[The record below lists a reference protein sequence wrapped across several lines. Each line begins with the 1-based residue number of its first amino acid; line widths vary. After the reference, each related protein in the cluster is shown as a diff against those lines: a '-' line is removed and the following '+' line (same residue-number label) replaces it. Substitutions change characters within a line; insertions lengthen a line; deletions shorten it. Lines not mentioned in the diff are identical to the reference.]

1 MSPKGTRIII
11 GWDPN
16 EVIVMPL
23 DANSQVMHCQVIF
36 IKENKR
42 LFCSFVYGC
51 NYYIDRRKLWDSLGK
66 HYNLVAGQPWL
77 IAGDF
82 NVTRELVDTMAGHS
96 KISRGMVEFNE
107 CINSIEVQDI
117 NSNGLHYTW
126 NQRPRGAFGA
136 LKKLD
141 RVLGNHKLIEDFPNV
156 FANFQPYR
164 ISDHSP
170 MIIKFPIKRKFRV
183 RPFKFVNSLVLLD
196 NFLPIVESVWK
207 TDVEGFGMFRL
218 CQKLKLLKKPLRKL
232 LTSHGNFAEKVSK
245 CREELCR
252 VQESLDLDPC
262 NEELRFE
269 EGIYLQSFL
278 NASREEESYL
288 KQRAK
293 VHWIKEG
300 DSNSA
305 YFHKVVKGKIN
316 RNRIETIL
324 DGNGNWK
331 EGDEAFKVIVDY
343 FGEFLGV
350 EHGVVPIIRP
360 EDLDFRK
367 LDIQQA
373 VDMIKDVTDEEI
385 KAALFDIDDD
395 KAPGPD
401 GFSSKFFKKAWMIV
415 GSDFCFAVKEFFIS
429 KKILKEVNATVI
441 AIWKLISGQ
450 NSLWVKWVNCYLL
463 DGRSFWDVGP
473 KDRMSWSWRN
483 LLKIRPFLRDFF
495 YSRIGN
501 GKGTSMWYDNWH
513 QLGPLCY
520 VLSPREIT
528 NAGYN
533 IRDKVGDVIVDEN
546 WNWPS
551 EWIEMIPQLGDFNVP
566 RIIRE
571 KKDEVLWVNYK
582 GKIVPFAV
590 NQVFSSI
597 MCRETIVEWKIAL
610 AASIYHI
617 WNERNKRLFGKPS
630 NSVETVVKIIT
641 EDIRTKIFSLN
652 LGYLGLDEE
661 SRLYEELSE
670 WLAWNWWDLSF
681 DEAWI
686 VNIRKNVNKSG
697 NSNKTFK
704 GYYGQSWNCN
714 KLKELLSTILSFIG
728 IGYNYDTGD
737 WKKLDSD
744 NKNCRCGSFIQG
756 LIGVWFNKEES
767 GTICV
772 VGDNFVLFVRSM
784 ILYFSDC
791 WYRERKNKKQR
802 HIGIEG
808 YCGNFKIFWSYCPV
822 RDKCGGENKWKT
834 LKKSVFLRIWIKGYR
849 GQYWG
854 KINMDDPIGNCL
866 GMIEIWRKDTV
877 NGNKKG
883 GFFDKN
889 LNVDNGN
896 GRRDVQQVL
905 DSNKINN
912 KRGQFGNFH
921 INEELWCWND
931 LKGGWMNLQIGWNKF
946 SGSKNSVHVRLKR
959 QGSVEENKNR
969 KSVNKYNRE
978 DDILAF
984 YSNILLRYIKDN
996 KDTRVERRK
1005 KIAIMESFGNG
1016 KVETMCIFVWRIWD
1030 IGVHRTSVAIDTWIR
1045 SIYRNGIFEDWK
1057 KKWSFHFEIFSLG
1070 LPVLVSGLVGIL
1082 VIGSLAGAGISS
1094 SLIEFTLKSI
1104 PIVYTIGDRM
1114 FWKIGSMFG
1123 MNYKDPPDP
1132 ANKNLYEDDLEA
1144 DVGAKRRGRRAMHK
1158 EFSPYS
1164 MIKPL
1169 RSKEKMEAK
1178 INRLREEKKYL
1189 NAKSIADGSKEV
1201 LRAGVREIIKSN
1213 YGKENIDPQFIK
1225 SELEAFD
1232 KVIANQK
1239 KLEEEKGFVLLQV
1252 TSDMVK
1258 GYNSSKNLVGGSSPS
1273 SPVIQANMGMDAG
1286 TVAGSNNRISAGTKN
1301 DKGILVD
1308 EPKITKDFIFSELM
1322 KMGSYASGP
1331 GSSSSGP
1338 GPVIETN
1345 EGKGILGK
1353 FPVSQVASVNSG
1365 IPVVFNANPIDSISC
1380 NTNCNDEDMKDYINE
1395 NGNLEVG
1402 YGNNMKK
1409 EQGANFLNMDFS
1421 KPVLSPATKLVN
1433 EFNKKS
1439 YACMV
1444 ESTNNV
1450 VDLNI
1455 KVIPKVDGKPSGKVE
1470 LPYADLMLGG
1480 APYHATLYGFFVG
1493 KKLAFPTVNH
1503 FSFKMW
1509 KMYGLKDIMVNDEGF
1524 FFFKFD
1530 SKEGMMS
1537 VLEGGPWLINN
1548 VPMFVQRWRPG
1559 LVLSKPQINSVP
1571 VWVKVFNVPLEY
1583 WNSKGITLIANE
1595 IGKPIAMD
1603 KITQKM
1609 CNEHWGRPAFMRF
1622 LVEMSA
1628 ESEWMKELSVVSIDF
1643 GTGEKVESKCRI
1655 EYAWR
1660 PDICSHCK
1668 IYGHKNNNCGILNG
1682 KKNNDVTD
1690 VAVDRE
1696 EKERKEKVDDDGFI
1710 LVTKKNNKGQ
1720 KFNTGVVINEEGKV
1734 DLIKSSEKS
1743 TKPVFDGMV
1752 VSNNDESLKDE
1763 GNQGMEISKKI
1774 KEQENQKGGQ
1784 NEDRSNEGAENR
1796 KNGGNFSKFAVG
1808 NLKKDGKEKGV
1819 FQSKDDKSGRKNGIG
1834 VFIPKEKLG
1843 TRVKNL
1849 IENFNAKKD
1858 GMQGKREENQ
1868 KKVYVPKKQVELKV
1882 SSNFD
1887 NLGSTS
1893 GKIDQDEITTQN
1905 PFDVLADLGLRDM
1918 SYLDEM
1924 DSEILTGGGQEIST
1938 EIKLVINDDEYR
1950 VLEREGFEFK
1960 TKTGR
1965 NKKCDKK

>member
-1 MSPKGTRIII
+1 MGFVFKRA
-11 GWDPN
+11 W
-16 EVIVMPL
+16 VMMVDEDNWNGML
-23 DANSQVMHCQVIF
+23 
-36 IKENKR
+36 EKR
-42 LFCSFVYGC
+42 Y
-51 NYYIDRRKLWDSLGK
+51 
-66 HYNLVAGQPWL
+66 
-77 IAGDF
+77 
-82 NVTRELVDTMAGHS
+82 
-96 KISRGMVEFNE
+96 
-107 CINSIEVQDI
+107 
-117 NSNGLHYTW
+117 
-126 NQRPRGAFGA
+126 NQRR
-136 LKKLD
+136 
-141 RVLGNHKLIEDFPNV
+141 
-156 FANFQPYR
+156 
-164 ISDHSP
+164 
-170 MIIKFPIKRKFRV
+170 
-183 RPFKFVNSLVLLD
+183 
-196 NFLPIVESVWK
+196 
-207 TDVEGFGMFRL
+207 
-218 CQKLKLLKKPLRKL
+218 
-232 LTSHGNFAEKVSK
+232 
-245 CREELCR
+245 
-252 VQESLDLDPC
+252 
-262 NEELRFE
+262 
-269 EGIYLQSFL
+269 
-278 NASREEESYL
+278 
-288 KQRAK
+288 
-293 VHWIKEG
+293 
-300 DSNSA
+300 
-305 YFHKVVKGKIN
+305 
-316 RNRIETIL
+316 
-324 DGNGNWK
+324 
-331 EGDEAFKVIVDY
+331 
-343 FGEFLGV
+343 
-350 EHGVVPIIRP
+350 
-360 EDLDFRK
+360 
-367 LDIQQA
+367 
-373 VDMIKDVTDEEI
+373 
-385 KAALFDIDDD
+385 
-395 KAPGPD
+395 
-401 GFSSKFFKKAWMIV
+401 
-415 GSDFCFAVKEFFIS
+415 
-429 KKILKEVNATVI
+429 
-441 AIWKLISGQ
+441 
-450 NSLWVKWVNCYLL
+450 
-463 DGRSFWDVGP
+463 
-473 KDRMSWSWRN
+473 
-483 LLKIRPFLRDFF
+483 
-495 YSRIGN
+495 
-501 GKGTSMWYDNWH
+501 
-513 QLGPLCY
+513 
-520 VLSPREIT
+520 
-528 NAGYN
+528 
-533 IRDKVGDVIVDEN
+533 
-546 WNWPS
+546 
-551 EWIEMIPQLGDFNVP
+551 
-566 RIIRE
+566 
-571 KKDEVLWVNYK
+571 
-582 GKIVPFAV
+582 
-590 NQVFSSI
+590 
-597 MCRETIVEWKIAL
+597 
-610 AASIYHI
+610 
-617 WNERNKRLFGKPS
+617 
-630 NSVETVVKIIT
+630 
-641 EDIRTKIFSLN
+641 
-652 LGYLGLDEE
+652 
-661 SRLYEELSE
+661 
-670 WLAWNWWDLSF
+670 
-681 DEAWI
+681 
-686 VNIRKNVNKSG
+686 
-697 NSNKTFK
+697 
-704 GYYGQSWNCN
+704 
-714 KLKELLSTILSFIG
+714 
-728 IGYNYDTGD
+728 
-737 WKKLDSD
+737 
-744 NKNCRCGSFIQG
+744 
-756 LIGVWFNKEES
+756 
-767 GTICV
+767 
-772 VGDNFVLFVRSM
+772 
-784 ILYFSDC
+784 
-791 WYRERKNKKQR
+791 
-802 HIGIEG
+802 
-808 YCGNFKIFWSYCPV
+808 
-822 RDKCGGENKWKT
+822 
-834 LKKSVFLRIWIKGYR
+834 
-849 GQYWG
+849 
-854 KINMDDPIGNCL
+854 
-866 GMIEIWRKDTV
+866 
-877 NGNKKG
+877 
-883 GFFDKN
+883 
-889 LNVDNGN
+889 
-896 GRRDVQQVL
+896 
-905 DSNKINN
+905 
-912 KRGQFGNFH
+912 
-921 INEELWCWND
+921 
-931 LKGGWMNLQIGWNKF
+931 
-946 SGSKNSVHVRLKR
+946 
-959 QGSVEENKNR
+959 SVEEKKNR
-969 KSVNKYNRE
+969 KIVNKDNRE
-978 DDILAF
+978 DDNLAC

-996 KDTRVERRK
+996 KDTREKKRK
-1005 KIAIMESFGNG
+1005 KIAILESFGNG
-1016 KVETMCIFVWRIWD
+1016 KVETMCIFVWRFWD
-1030 IGVHRTSVAIDTWIR
+1030 IGVHRTSVIIDTWIR
-1045 SIYRNGIFEDWK
+1045 SMYRDGIFEDWK
-1057 KKWSFHFEIFSLG
+1057 KKWSIHFEIFSLG
-1070 LPVLVSGLVGIL
+1070 FPVLVSGLVGIL

-1232 KVIANQK
+1232 K
-1239 KLEEEKGFVLLQV
+1239 
-1252 TSDMVK
+1252 
-1258 GYNSSKNLVGGSSPS
+1258 NLVGGSSPS

-1308 EPKITKDFIFSELM
+1308 EPKITKDFISSELM

-1380 NTNCNDEDMKDYINE
+1380 NTNCNDEDMKDSINE

-1421 KPVLSPATKLVN
+1421 KPVLSPAAKLVN

-1439 YACMV
+1439 YARMV

-1682 KKNNDVTD
+1682 KKNDGVTD

-1696 EKERKEKVDDDGFI
+1696 ENGRKEKVDDDGFI

-1734 DLIKSSEKS
+1734 DLIKSLEKS
-1743 TKPVFDGMV
+1743 TKPVFEGMV

-1763 GNQGMEISKKI
+1763 GNQGMEKSKKI

-1784 NEDRSNEGAENR
+1784 NEDRSNEGVENR

-1819 FQSKDDKSGRKNGIG
+1819 FQSKDDKSGRKNGTG

-1843 TRVKNL
+1843 TRVKNV

-1938 EIKLVINDDEYR
+1938 E
-1950 VLEREGFEFK
+1950 
-1960 TKTGR
+1960 
-1965 NKKCDKK
+1965 NKIGD

>member
-1 MSPKGTRIII
+1 MWVPLLVRLASGGIFTRQYTGLDFIGIFSFEAVNFLKQMGLIPVSWKFLPRQLGISTFVGATASSISKWWDIYPAIHWIGYVNLRLYHNWVGCFPCFHKNNHFETLQSLWFYQNFKANRFIPIII
-11 GWDPN
+11 GFFAFD
-16 EVIVMPL
+16 
-23 DANSQVMHCQVIF
+23 
-36 IKENKR
+36 
-42 LFCSFVYGC
+42 
-51 NYYIDRRKLWDSLGK
+51 
-66 HYNLVAGQPWL
+66 
-77 IAGDF
+77 
-82 NVTRELVDTMAGHS
+82 
-96 KISRGMVEFNE
+96 VEFGGF
-107 CINSIEVQDI
+107 I
-117 NSNGLHYTW
+117 L
-126 NQRPRGAFGA
+126 
-136 LKKLD
+136 
-141 RVLGNHKLIEDFPNV
+141 
-156 FANFQPYR
+156 
-164 ISDHSP
+164 
-170 MIIKFPIKRKFRV
+170 
-183 RPFKFVNSLVLLD
+183 
-196 NFLPIVESVWK
+196 NFL
-207 TDVEGFGMFRL
+207 R
-218 CQKLKLLKKPLRKL
+218 
-232 LTSHGNFAEKVSK
+232 
-245 CREELCR
+245 
-252 VQESLDLDPC
+252 
-262 NEELRFE
+262 
-269 EGIYLQSFL
+269 IYLQGYFWNTLTKKGIDGIHSFGL
-278 NASREEESYL
+278 ILKKEVGNVVFCNLVDCGLIALMRYL
-288 KQRAK
+288 LTRGWDFIQGHFRNS
-293 VHWIKEG
+293 WI
-300 DSNSA
+300 
-305 YFHKVVKGKIN
+305 I
-316 RNRIETIL
+316 IL
-324 DGNGNWK
+324 
-331 EGDEAFKVIVDY
+331 
-343 FGEFLGV
+343 
-350 EHGVVPIIRP
+350 
-360 EDLDFRK
+360 EDLLK
-367 LDIQQA
+367 SNWLSLGN
-373 VDMIKDVTDEEI
+373 KEDEDN
-385 KAALFDIDDD
+385 L
-395 KAPGPD
+395 
-401 GFSSKFFKKAWMIV
+401 
-415 GSDFCFAVKEFFIS
+415 
-429 KKILKEVNATVI
+429 KKI
-441 AIWKLISGQ
+441 WK
-450 NSLWVKWVNCYLL
+450 
-463 DGRSFWDVGP
+463 
-473 KDRMSWSWRN
+473 
-483 LLKIRPFLRDFF
+483 
-495 YSRIGN
+495 
-501 GKGTSMWYDNWH
+501 
-513 QLGPLCY
+513 
-520 VLSPREIT
+520 
-528 NAGYN
+528 
-533 IRDKVGDVIVDEN
+533 
-546 WNWPS
+546 
-551 EWIEMIPQLGDFNVP
+551 
-566 RIIRE
+566 
-571 KKDEVLWVNYK
+571 
-582 GKIVPFAV
+582 
-590 NQVFSSI
+590 
-597 MCRETIVEWKIAL
+597 
-610 AASIYHI
+610 
-617 WNERNKRLFGKPS
+617 
-630 NSVETVVKIIT
+630 
-641 EDIRTKIFSLN
+641 
-652 LGYLGLDEE
+652 
-661 SRLYEELSE
+661 
-670 WLAWNWWDLSF
+670 WWDLF
-681 DEAWI
+681 
-686 VNIRKNVNKSG
+686 G
-697 NSNKTFK
+697 NNGFSI
-704 GYYGQSWNCN
+704 
-714 KLKELLSTILSFIG
+714 ILSPGLKILSWSLSDFKVKIG
-728 IGYNYDTGD
+728 KKVINYLLEKIG
-737 WKKLDSD
+737 
-744 NKNCRCGSFIQG
+744 KNC
-756 LIGVWFNKEES
+756 
-767 GTICV
+767 
-772 VGDNFVLFVRSM
+772 M
-784 ILYFSDC
+784 
-791 WYRERKNKKQR
+791 KN
-802 HIGIEG
+802 I
-808 YCGNFKIFWSYCPV
+808 
-822 RDKCGGENKWKT
+822 
-834 LKKSVFLRIWIKGYR
+834 
-849 GQYWG
+849 
-854 KINMDDPIGNCL
+854 
-866 GMIEIWRKDTV
+866 
-877 NGNKKG
+877 
-883 GFFDKN
+883 
-889 LNVDNGN
+889 
-896 GRRDVQQVL
+896 VQ
-905 DSNKINN
+905 S
-912 KRGQFGNFH
+912 
-921 INEELWCWND
+921 
-931 LKGGWMNLQIGWNKF
+931 
-946 SGSKNSVHVRLKR
+946 SKL
-959 QGSVEENKNR
+959 
-969 KSVNKYNRE
+969 
-978 DDILAF
+978 
-984 YSNILLRYIKDN
+984 
-996 KDTRVERRK
+996 
-1005 KIAIMESFGNG
+1005 IAIFGFS
-1016 KVETMCIFVWRIWD
+1016 FVWRYLHNIVVLNDLANDSLELDVPWKHWKTNSIQTLD
-1030 IGVHRTSVAIDTWIR
+1030 YLFEYEAIFWGLTWRKIGNYMKIEDLEDFIR
-1045 SIYRNGIFEDWK
+1045 WK
-1057 KKWSFHFEIFSLG
+1057 VVNYDFIVNFSLG

-1082 VIGSLAGAGISS
+1082 VIGSFAGAGISS
-1094 SLIEFTLKSI
+1094 SLIEFNLKPV

-1114 FWKIGSMFG
+1114 FWKIGSMFD

-1258 GYNSSKNLVGGSSPS
+1258 GYNSSKNLVGGSFPS
-1273 SPVIQANMGMDAG
+1273 SPVIHANMGMDAG

-1301 DKGILVD
+1301 DKGNLVD
-1308 EPKITKDFIFSELM
+1308 ESKVTKDFISSKLM
-1322 KMGSYASGP
+1322 KMGSFASGP

-1345 EGKGILGK
+1345 DGKGILGK
-1353 FPVSQVASVNSG
+1353 FPVSQDASVNSG
-1365 IPVVFNANPIDSISC
+1365 IPVVFNANPIDPISC
-1380 NTNCNDEDMKDYINE
+1380 NTNCNDEDMKDSINE
-1395 NGNLEVG
+1395 NGNLEVD
-1402 YGNNMKK
+1402 Y
-1409 EQGANFLNMDFS
+1409 A
-1421 KPVLSPATKLVN
+1421 KLVN
-1433 EFNKKS
+1433 ESNKKS
-1439 YACMV
+1439 YARMV

-1509 KMYGLKDIMVNDEGF
+1509 KIYGLKDIMVNDEGF

-1609 CNEHWGRPAFMRF
+1609 CNEHWGRPSFMRF

-1682 KKNNDVTD
+1682 KKNDGVTD

-1696 EKERKEKVDDDGFI
+1696 ENGRKEKVDDDGFI

-1734 DLIKSSEKS
+1734 DLIKSLEKS
-1743 TKPVFDGMV
+1743 TKPVLEGMV

-1763 GNQGMEISKKI
+1763 GNQGMGKSKKI

-1819 FQSKDDKSGRKNGIG
+1819 FQSKDDKSGKKNGTG

-1843 TRVKNL
+1843 TRVKNV

-1938 EIKLVINDDEYR
+1938 EKKLVINDDEYR

-1960 TKTGR
+1960 TKTGG